1 MKRWSLGGACAAL
14 GTFALVFF
22 LEAAPAAG
30 PASPAAA
37 PATPPRGARL
47 GTYVRGSM
55 RMSPG
60 SQAGLRVLAHWTTGE
75 TVTGPLA
82 RAAITVELETPRRSH
97 LLLWRGTTD
106 EQGSAAV
113 DFEVPRLP
121 VGSYTLTVETRAAIG
136 HQRHTH
142 TVEILPTARV
152 LLESDKPLYQ
162 PGQTI
167 HLRALG
173 LDAVGLRPLAG
184 QPARF
189 ELLDPRGNRIHLVEA
204 RTSAF
209 GVAAAD
215 LVLGDEILLG
225 AYRAR
230 VTLGNES
237 ARTTGTDEA
246 ARHGNG
252 GDDTNGG
259 MKDVAPQGE
268 LTLTVDRYQ
277 LPKFQVRLEPDRAWY
292 ALGDRVRLSLAAQY
306 FFGKPVARA
315 QVTVHAEAVGSNG
328 ARAPLATLRGRT
340 NETGQL
346 PLELD
351 TPRGLGD
358 GAMLRLAAEVTDEAE
373 HTEHTARDLAVALGT
388 LRLDAISESAALV
401 PGLPNRVFLVA
412 TRPDGTPAAGVT
424 LAGRIGGMAVHG
436 TTDEIGIATVTL
448 SGMRPGAGC
457 HGAEAPVE
465 IEAAAG
471 AGERAQLQR
480 CLPLDPAGSLLVRA
494 DHALYAA
501 GAPITVEILSTRGQA
516 AYLDVVQEGQI
527 LTSAVVPLTG
537 GAGRITLAG
546 DPSRHGTLALRAY
559 RIDPEGRQAHD
570 VRLIHVQRPERL
582 TVAITPDRTSY
593 QPGAR
598 GRIHLHVSD
607 AGGRGVPASLG
618 VVMVDESVLALRAVP
633 AQAAELYF
641 MLAREATHPTRALR
655 HTPGGYTMERLVGES
670 RLDPLRDEAAQALLA
685 GATPPWTTAWEIDP
699 WQLRDAAWQQQLEDL
714 AEAIRRWSRF
724 HNVGTV
730 RTGQSAAWRW
740 RPTLLDELIAAGALD
755 ADARRDPWGRSVT
768 LAQAVESLDGEA
780 LAEEA
785 AWERLRVLY
794 AALERHAS
802 VLLSPDPSLRYAS
815 RPPQRRKRTPYLLGD
830 NDLGRLAEQAGL
842 PPGVMVDPW
851 GRPWRLKTLG
861 HPVLVSGFYSRT
873 LLTSLGPDGKP
884 DSDDDLML
892 YTPTYLRVASGS
904 VRGGVVGG
912 VAGGEVFGA
921 GALGL
926 IGTGRGGGGAGF
938 GMAMAAPATGR
949 DGAMLDRLATRSTS
963 ESTGEGG
970 PPARVRESFPE
981 TMLWRPA
988 VLTDAHGDATLE
1000 VDMADSITTW
1010 RLLAQA
1016 VDASGHLGAGETR
1029 VRVFQ
1034 DFFVDLDLPPAI
1046 TQHDELSVPVAVYNY
1061 LPGAAHIRLEL
1072 AVADGFT
1079 LLGERTQEID
1089 LGPSQVGVRH
1099 FRVRAERVGRRALLV
1114 HAAGTAGTAFADAV
1128 RRAVEIFPDG
1138 VERNL
1143 AFSDRLDGHTA
1154 PAHELHIPEDAL
1166 ADASRVDLKLYP
1178 SMATHV
1184 IEGLDSMLR
1193 MPGGCFEQ
1201 TSSTNYP
1208 NALILHYLQ
1217 RTRTARPEVERRAR
1231 EYLTVGYQRLLSFE
1245 VQGGGFSWFGDAPA
1259 NQILTAYGL
1268 QEFHDMARV
1277 HPVDPRIIERTRRW
1291 LIARQRP
1298 DGSWAPDTRFINEG
1312 ATNHFNSDVTRITA
1326 YIALSLARTGHG
1338 RPEVAGAVARA
1349 LQYLSHHLSGVTD
1362 AYTLALAGALLG
1374 YRSDSAVTN
1383 KDEGRGHQGDR
1394 GDRALLGPVLDRL
1407 WAQRQ
1412 ETRAG
1417 VSFSAAAKTLTYG
1430 DGRSGTVETTALAA
1444 QALLDGHAPLGQI
1457 ERAIT
1462 YLLGAKDS
1470 FGNWYSTQ
1478 ATILSLKALLA
1489 WQERGTRPGRGHLHI
1504 EVDGVEVAS
1513 APVDTTSDLLQQIA
1527 LPQVAHPGT
1536 RPHQIR
1542 LRYAGSGSIGYQLVA
1557 RWYEPRPAPAG
1568 SAGLASPAAATDEDL
1583 AVRVGYDRTT
1593 LGVTESTTATV
1604 RIVSR
1609 AAKPADMPIV
1619 TVGLPPGL
1627 DVDPEDFE
1635 RLVREHVVAKVQ
1647 RGAREAIFYLTRL
1660 DPGQTLSFRYRLH
1673 PRFPVQV
1680 QAPAATIYE
1689 YYRPEHRAS
1698 DAPILL
1704 TVHG

>member
-1 MKRWSLGGACAAL
+1 MKRWSLGGVCAAL
-14 GTFALVFF
+14 GMFALVFS
-22 LEAAPAAG
+22 LDAAWAAG
-30 PASPAAA
+30 PSPPVAT
-37 PATPPRGARL
+37 PAGPPRGARL
-47 GTYVRGSM
+47 GTYVRGST

-60 SQAGLRVLAHWTTGE
+60 SRASLRVLAHWTTGE
-75 TVTGPLA
+75 AVTGPLA
-82 RAAITVELETPRRSH
+82 RAAVTVELETPRRSH
-97 LLLWRGTTD
+97 LLLWRGATD
-106 EQGSAAV
+106 AQGGAAV
-113 DFEVPRLP
+113 SFEVPRLP
-121 VGSYTLTVETRAAIG
+121 AGSYTLAVETRAGIG
-136 HQRHTH
+136 YQRHAH
-142 TVEILPTARV
+142 AVEILPAARV

-167 HLRALG
+167 HLRAVG
-173 LDAVGLRPLAG
+173 LDAVGLQPLAN

-189 ELLDPRGNRIHLVEA
+189 ELLDPRGNRVHLVEA
-204 RTSAF
+204 RASAF

-230 VTLGNES
+230 V
-237 ARTTGTDEA
+237 RWGTEA
-246 ARHGNG
+246 ARAAGTEAAARKRRG
-252 GDDTNGG
+252 GDAD
-259 MKDVAPQGE
+259 DVVEAGDPEGE

-277 LPKFQVRLEPDRAWY
+277 LPKFQVRLEADRPWY
-292 ALGDRVRLSLAAQY
+292 APGDRVRLSLASQY

-315 QVTVHAEAVGSNG
+315 AATVNVEVVGPSG
-328 ARAPLATLRGRT
+328 ARAPLITLRGRT
-340 NETGQL
+340 DEAGQL
-346 PLELD
+346 ALEFA
-351 TPRGLGD
+351 TPQGVGD
-358 GAMLRLAAEVTDEAE
+358 GATLRLAAEVMDEAE
-373 HTEHTARDLAVALGT
+373 HTERSARDLTVARGT
-388 LRLDAISESAALV
+388 LRLDAIAESAALV

-412 TRPDGTPAAGVT
+412 TRPDGAPAAGVA
-424 LAGRIGGMAVHG
+424 LSGRIGGVAVQAA
-436 TTDEIGIATVTL
+436 TDEIGIAMVTL
-448 SGMRPGAGC
+448 SGVRPGAGC
-457 HGAEAPVE
+457 QRAEARVE
-465 IEAAAG
+465 LEAAAG
-471 AGERAQLQR
+471 GGERAQLQR

-494 DHALYAA
+494 DHALYTA
-501 GAPITVEILSTRGQA
+501 GAPMTVEILSTRGQA
-516 AYLDVVQEGQI
+516 AYLDVVKEGQI
-527 LTSAVVPLTG
+527 LTSAVVPLTDG
-537 GAGRITLAG
+537 VGRITLSG
-546 DPSRHGTLALRAY
+546 DASRFGTLALRAY

-570 VRLIHVQRPERL
+570 VRLVYVARPERL
-582 TVAITPDRTSY
+582 TVAITPEETSY
-593 QPGAR
+593 QPGGR

-655 HTPGGYTMERLVGES
+655 HAPGGYTMERLVGES

-685 GATPPWTTAWEIDP
+685 GAAPPWTTAWEIDP
-699 WQLRDAAWQQQLEDL
+699 WRLRDAAWQRQREELT
-714 AEAIRRWSRF
+714 EAIGRWSRF

-730 RTGQSAAWRW
+730 GTGKSAAWRW
-740 RPTLLDELIAAGALD
+740 RPALLDELVAAGALD
-755 ADARRDPWGRSVT
+755 VDTRRDPWGRSVT
-768 LAQAVESLDGEA
+768 LAQAVESLDGES
-780 LAEEA
+780 LAEDA
-785 AWERLRVLY
+785 TWGRLRVLY
-794 AALERHAS
+794 AALERHAAA
-802 VLLSPDPSLRYAS
+802 LLSPETAPARTS
-815 RPPQRRKRTPYLLGD
+815 RPPQRCKRMAYLLGD
-830 NDLGRLAEQAGL
+830 GDLGRLAEQAGL

-873 LLTSLGPDGKP
+873 ILTSLGPDGRP
-884 DSDDDLML
+884 DSDDDHML
-892 YTPTYLRVASGS
+892 YTPGYLRVGSAS
-904 VRGGVVGG
+904 VRAGVF
-912 VAGGEVFGA
+912 GGEVFGA
-921 GALGL
+921 GGMGL

-938 GMAMAAPATGR
+938 GMAAAAPAMGGARRR
-949 DGAMLDRLATRSTS
+949 DGAMLDSLVGRSTT
-963 ESTGEGG
+963 ESAGAGSPE
-970 PPARVRESFPE
+970 ARVRESFPE

-1016 VDASGHLGAGETR
+1016 VDAAGHLGAGETR

-1072 AVADGFT
+1072 AEADGFT

-1089 LGPSQVGVRH
+1089 LGASQVGVRH
-1099 FRVRAERVGRRALLV
+1099 FRVRAEGVGRRALLV
-1114 HAAGTAGTAFADAV
+1114 RAAGTAGTAFADAV
-1128 RRAVEIFPDG
+1128 RRTVEIFPDG

-1143 AFSDRLDGHTA
+1143 AFSDRLDGNTV
-1154 PAHELHIPEDAL
+1154 PAHELQIPEDAL

-1208 NALILHYLQ
+1208 NALILDYLQ

-1291 LIARQRP
+1291 LLARQRA
-1298 DGSWAPDTRFINEG
+1298 DGSWGTDTRFINEG

-1326 YIALSLARTGHG
+1326 YIALSLARTGQG
-1338 RPEVAGAVARA
+1338 RPEVATAVARA
-1349 LQYLSHHLSGVTD
+1349 VEYLSHHLNGVTD
-1362 AYTLALAGALLG
+1362 AYTLALTGALLG
-1374 YRSDSAVTN
+1374 HRSDRAP
-1383 KDEGRGHQGDR
+1383 ERGPRD
-1394 GDRALLGPVLDRL
+1394 DRALLGPILDRL

-1412 ETRAG
+1412 EGRAG

-1430 DGRSGTVETTALAA
+1430 DGRSGTVETTALAT
-1444 QALLDGHAPLGQI
+1444 QALLDGQAPLGHV
-1457 ERAIT
+1457 ERAVT

-1489 WQERGTRPGRGHLHI
+1489 WQERGTRPGRGILHV
-1504 EVDGVEVAS
+1504 EVDGVELAS
-1513 APVDTTSDLLQQIA
+1513 APVDTTSDLLQQIT
-1527 LPQVAHPGT
+1527 LPEVARPGA
-1536 RPHQIR
+1536 RPRRIR

-1557 RWYEPRPAPAG
+1557 RWYEPRTAAVG
-1568 SAGLASPAAATDEDL
+1568 SAGLARPEGPAEEDL
-1583 AVRVGYDRTT
+1583 RVRVGYDRTT
-1593 LGVTESTTATV
+1593 LGVAESTTATV
-1604 RIVSR
+1604 RVTSR
-1609 AAKPADMPIV
+1609 AAKVADMPIV

-1660 DPGQTLSFRYRLH
+1660 EPGQTLSFHYRLR

-1704 TVHG
+1704 TVRG

>member
-1 MKRWSLGGACAAL
+1 MKRWSLGGVCAAL

-22 LEAAPAAG
+22 LDAARAAG
-30 PASPAAA
+30 PSPAVTA
-37 PATPPRGARL
+37 PAGPPRGARL
-47 GTYVRGSM
+47 GTYVRGST

-60 SQAGLRVLAHWTTGE
+60 SRASLRVLAHWTTGE
-75 TVTGPLA
+75 AVTGPLA
-82 RAAITVELETPRRSH
+82 RAAVTVELETPRRNH

-113 DFEVPRLP
+113 SFEVPRLP
-121 VGSYTLTVETRAAIG
+121 AGSYTLTVETRAAIG
-136 HQRHTH
+136 YQRQAHA
-142 TVEILPTARV
+142 VEILPVARV

-184 QPARF
+184 RPAHF

-215 LVLGDEILLG
+215 LILGDEILLG

-230 VTLGNES
+230 VSLGNEA
-237 ARTTGTDEA
+237 ARAAGTEEA
-246 ARHGNG
+246 ARQRRG
-252 GDDTNGG
+252 GDADDGA
-259 MKDVAPQGE
+259 KDGNPQGE
-268 LTLTVDRYQ
+268 LTVTVDRYQ
-277 LPKFQVRLEPDRAWY
+277 LPKFQVRLETDRPWY
-292 ALGDRVRLSLAAQY
+292 APGDRVRLSLAGQY
-306 FFGKPVARA
+306 FFGKPVARG
-315 QVTVHAEAVGSNG
+315 QVTVHVEVVGSSG
-328 ARAPLATLRGRT
+328 ARTPLVTLRGQT
-340 NETGQL
+340 DEAGQL
-346 PLELD
+346 PLEFD

-358 GAMLRLAAEVTDEAE
+358 GATLRLAAEVTDEAE
-373 HTEHTARDLAVALGT
+373 HTEHSARDLAVARGT
-388 LRLDAISESAALV
+388 LRLDAIAESAALV

-412 TRPDGTPAAGVT
+412 TRPDGAPAVGVA
-424 LAGRIGGMAVHG
+424 LSGRIGGVAVQG
-436 TTDEIGIATVTL
+436 TTDEIGIATVTP
-448 SGMRPGAGC
+448 SRVRPGTGC
-457 HGAEAPVE
+457 HGAEVPVE
-465 IEAAAG
+465 LEAE
-471 AGERAQLQR
+471 AGEGERTQLRR

-516 AYLDVVQEGQI
+516 AYLDVVKEGQI
-527 LTSAVVPLTG
+527 LSSTVVPLMG
-537 GAGRITLAG
+537 GTGRITLAG
-546 DPSRHGTLALRAY
+546 DLARFGTLALRAY

-570 VRLIHVQRPERL
+570 VRLIYVERPERL
-582 TVAITPDRTSY
+582 TVAITPDQTSY
-593 QPGAR
+593 QPGGR

-641 MLAREATHPTRALR
+641 MLAREATHPTLTLR
-655 HTPGGYTMERLVGES
+655 HAPGGYTMERLVGES

-685 GATPPWTTAWEIDP
+685 GAAPPWSTAWEIDP
-699 WQLRDAAWQQQLEDL
+699 WQLRDAAWQRQHEEL

-730 RTGQSAAWRW
+730 GTGKDAGWRW
-740 RPTLLDELIAAGALD
+740 RPTLLDELVAAGALD
-755 ADARRDPWGRSVT
+755 ADVRRDPWGRSVT

-780 LAEEA
+780 LTEEA
-785 AWERLRVLY
+785 TWERLRVLY

-802 VLLSPDPSLRYAS
+802 ALLAPDPSLPHAS
-815 RPPQRRKRTPYLLGD
+815 RTRQRRKRTAYLLGES
-830 NDLGRLAEQAGL
+830 DLGRLAEQAGL

-861 HPVLVSGFYSRT
+861 HPVLISGFYSRT
-873 LLTSLGPDGKP
+873 ILTSLGPDGRP
-884 DSDDDLML
+884 SDDDHRL
-892 YTPTYLRVASGS
+892 YTPGYLRVGLAS
-904 VRGGVVGG
+904 VRGG
-912 VAGGEVFGA
+912 ALGGEVFGA
-921 GALGL
+921 GGMGL

-938 GMAMAAPATGR
+938 GMAAAAPAMGGAMGR
-949 DGAMLDRLATRSTS
+949 DEAMLDRLATRSTT
-963 ESTGEGG
+963 ESTGEGQ
-970 PPARVRESFPE
+970 PQARVRESFPE

-1016 VDASGHLGAGETR
+1016 VDAAGHLGAGEAR

-1061 LPGAAHIRLEL
+1061 LSGPAHIRLEL
-1072 AVADGFT
+1072 AEADGFA
-1079 LLGERTQEID
+1079 LLGGRTQEID

-1099 FRVRAERVGRRALLV
+1099 FRVRAEGVGRRALLV
-1114 HAAGTAGTAFADAV
+1114 RAAGTAGTAFADAV
-1128 RRAVEIFPDG
+1128 RRTVEIFPDG

-1143 AFSDRLDGHTA
+1143 AFSDRLDGNTV
-1154 PAHELHIPEDAL
+1154 PAHELQIPEDAI

-1208 NALILHYLQ
+1208 NALILDYLQ

-1291 LIARQRP
+1291 LIARQRA

-1312 ATNHFNSDVTRITA
+1312 ATDHFNSDVTRITA
-1326 YIALSLARTGHG
+1326 YIALSLARTAHG
-1338 RPEVAGAVARA
+1338 RPEVAATVARA
-1349 LQYLSHHLSGVTD
+1349 VEYLSRHLSGVTD
-1362 AYTLALAGALLG
+1362 AYTLALAGTLLG
-1374 YRSDSAVTN
+1374 HRSDSVT
-1383 KDEGRGHQGDR
+1383 ERGGRD
-1394 GDRALLGPVLDRL
+1394 DRALLGPILDRL

-1412 ETRAG
+1412 EGRAG

-1430 DGRSGTVETTALAA
+1430 DGRSGTVETTALAT
-1444 QALLDGHAPLGQI
+1444 QALLDGHAPLGHV

-1489 WQERGTRPGRGHLHI
+1489 WQDRGTRPGRGLLRV

-1527 LPQVAHPGT
+1527 LPQVAHPGA
-1536 RPHQIR
+1536 RPHRIR
-1542 LRYAGSGSIGYQLVA
+1542 LRYVGSGSMGYQLVA
-1557 RWYEPRPAPAG
+1557 RWYEPRPAAVS
-1568 SAGLASPAAATDEDL
+1568 SAGLARPAQPAQPTDEDL
-1583 AVRVGYDRTT
+1583 MVRVGYDRTT
-1593 LGVTESTTATV
+1593 LGVAESTTATV
-1604 RIVSR
+1604 RITSR

-1627 DVDPEDFE
+1627 DVDPENFE

-1660 DPGQTLSFRYRLH
+1660 DPGQTLSFHYRLR

-1704 TVHG
+1704 TVRG

>member
-1 MKRWSLGGACAAL
+1 MKRWSLGGVCAAL

-22 LEAAPAAG
+22 LDAAQAAG
-30 PASPAAA
+30 PTPQASASAS
-37 PATPPRGARL
+37 ATPPRGARL
-47 GTYVRGSM
+47 GTYVRGST

-60 SQAGLRVLAHWTTGE
+60 SQASLRVLAHWTTGE
-75 TVTGPLA
+75 AVTGPLA
-82 RAAITVELETPRRSH
+82 HAAITVELETPRRSH
-97 LLLWRGTTD
+97 LLLWRGATD

-113 DFEVPRLP
+113 RFEVPRLP
-121 VGSYTLTVETRAAIG
+121 AGSYTLTVETRAGIG
-136 HQRHTH
+136 SQRHTH

-152 LLESDKPLYQ
+152 RLESDKPLYQ

-173 LDAVGLRPLAG
+173 LDAIGLHPLASR
-184 QPARF
+184 PARF
-189 ELLDPRGNRIHLVEA
+189 ELLDPRGNRVHLVEA

-215 LVLGDEILLG
+215 LLLGDEILLG

-230 VTLGNES
+230 VTLDEP
-237 ARTTGTDEA
+237 ARTA
-246 ARHGNG
+246 AEPQRPRNG
-252 GDDTNGG
+252 GDGDDSTEIA
-259 MKDVAPQGE
+259 APVGE

-277 LPKFQVRLEPDRAWY
+277 LPKFQVSLNADRPWY
-292 ALGDRVRLSLAAQY
+292 APGDRVRLSLAAQY

-315 QVTVHAEAVGSNG
+315 GVTVHVEAVGTSG
-328 ARAPLATLRGRT
+328 ARAPVVTLRGRT
-340 NETGQL
+340 DEAGRV
-346 PLELD
+346 PLEFD
-351 TPRGLGD
+351 TPRGLAD
-358 GAMLRLAAEVTDEAE
+358 GATLRLAAEVVDEAE

-388 LRLDAISESAALV
+388 LRLDAIAESAALV

-412 TRPDGTPAAGVT
+412 TRPDGAPAAGVA
-424 LAGRIGGMAVHG
+424 LAGQIGGQIVHA
-436 TTDEIGIATVTL
+436 TTDEIGLATVTL
-448 SGMRPGAGC
+448 PGVHPGPGCSG
-457 HGAEAPVE
+457 VE
-465 IEAAAG
+465 IPVRLEATAG

-480 CLPLDPAGSLLVRA
+480 CLPLDPSGSLLVRA
-494 DHALYAA
+494 DHALYAP
-501 GAPITVEILSTRGQA
+501 GAPITVEILSTRGPA
-516 AYLDVVQEGQI
+516 AYLDVVKEGQL
-527 LTSAVVPLTG
+527 LTSAVVPLIG

-546 DPSRHGTLALRAY
+546 DPARCGTLALRAY
-559 RIDPEGRQAHD
+559 RIDPDGRQAHD
-570 VRLIHVQRPERL
+570 VRLIYVPRPERL
-582 TVAITPDRTSY
+582 TVTATPDQASY

-607 AGGRGVPASLG
+607 AGGRGLPASLG

-633 AQAAELYF
+633 AQATELYF
-641 MLAREATHPTRALR
+641 MLAREATHPTLALR
-655 HTPGGYTMERLVGES
+655 HTPGGYTMERLVSED

-685 GATPPWTTAWEIDP
+685 GASPPWTTAWEIDP
-699 WQLRDAAWQQQLEDL
+699 WQLRDAAWQRQRDELT
-714 AEAIRRWSRF
+714 EAIRRWSRF
-724 HNVGTV
+724 HNVGTL
-730 RTGQSAAWRW
+730 RTSQRTWRW
-740 RPTLLDELIAAGALD
+740 RSTLLDELIAAGALD
-755 ADARRDPWGRSVT
+755 GDLRRDPWGRGVT
-768 LAQAVESLDGEA
+768 LAQAVESLDGET

-785 AWERLRVLY
+785 TWQRLEVLY
-794 AALERHAS
+794 TARARHAPA
-802 VLLSPDPSLRYAS
+802 LLSPDPFARETS

-830 NDLGRLAEQAGL
+830 NDLARLAAQAVL

-851 GRPWRLKTLG
+851 GRPWRLKTLAR
-861 HPVLVSGFYSRT
+861 PVLVSDFYSRT
-873 LLTSLGPDGKP
+873 LLTSLGPDGRP
-884 DSDDDLML
+884 DSGDDLML
-892 YTPTYLRVASGS
+892 YTPGYPRLSAS
-904 VRGGVVGG
+904 VQGGVL
-912 VAGGEVFGA
+912 GGEVFGA
-921 GALGL
+921 GGLGL
-926 IGTGRGGGGAGF
+926 MGAGRGGGGAAF
-938 GMAMAAPATGR
+938 GMATAAPATEGAMGR
-949 DGAMLDRLATRSTS
+949 DGTALDRLVSRSTT
-963 ESTGEGG
+963 ESTGEGQA
-970 PPARVRESFPE
+970 PARVRESFPE

-1016 VDASGHLGAGETR
+1016 VDAAGHLGAGEAR

-1072 AVADGFT
+1072 AEAEGFT
-1079 LLGERTQEID
+1079 LLGEGTQEID

-1099 FRVRAERVGRRALLV
+1099 FRVRAERIGRRGLLV
-1114 HAAGTAGTAFADAV
+1114 RAVGTAGTAFADAV
-1128 RRAVEIFPDG
+1128 RRTVEIFPDG

-1143 AFSDRLDGHTA
+1143 AFSDRLDGTTA
-1154 PAHELHIPEDAL
+1154 PAHELHVPEGAL

-1208 NALILHYLQ
+1208 NALILDYLQ
-1217 RTRTARPEVERRAR
+1217 RTHTARPEVERRAR

-1259 NQILTAYGL
+1259 HQILTAYGL
-1268 QEFHDMARV
+1268 QEFYDMARV
-1277 HPVDPRIIERTRRW
+1277 HPVDPRVIERTRRW

-1312 ATNHFNSDVTRITA
+1312 ATDHFNSDVTRITA

-1338 RPEVAGAVARA
+1338 RPEVGAAVARA
-1349 LQYLSHHLSGVTD
+1349 VQYLSHHLGGVTD
-1362 AYTLALAGALLG
+1362 PYTLALAGALLG
-1374 YRSDSAVTN
+1374 EPRDPAGLPHEARSTS
-1383 KDEGRGHQGDR
+1383 GDR
-1394 GDRALLGPVLDRL
+1394 DDRALLGPILDRL

-1412 ETRAG
+1412 ETKAG

-1444 QALLDGHAPLGQI
+1444 QALLDGHAPLGHI
-1457 ERAIT
+1457 ERAVT

-1489 WQERGTRPGRGHLHI
+1489 WQERGTRPGRGLLHVD
-1504 EVDGVEVAS
+1504 VDGVEVTS
-1513 APVDTTSDLLQQIA
+1513 APVDTTADLLQQIA
-1527 LPQVAHPGT
+1527 LPQVALPGP
-1536 RPHQIR
+1536 RPHRIR

-1557 RWYEPRPAPAG
+1557 RWYEPRLARATAPGPVPAT
-1568 SAGLASPAAATDEDL
+1568 AATDEDL
-1583 AVRVGYDRTT
+1583 TVRVGYDRTT
-1593 LGVTESTTATV
+1593 LGLGESTTATV
-1604 RIVSR
+1604 HVASR

-1647 RGAREAIFYLTRL
+1647 RGAREAIFYLTHL
-1660 DPGQTLSFRYRLH
+1660 APGQTLSFHYRLR